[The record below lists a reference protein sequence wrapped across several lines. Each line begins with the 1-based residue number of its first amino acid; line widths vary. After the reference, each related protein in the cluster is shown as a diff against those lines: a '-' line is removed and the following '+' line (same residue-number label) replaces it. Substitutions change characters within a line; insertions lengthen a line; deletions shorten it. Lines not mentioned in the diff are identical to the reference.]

1 MAHEAAMRGH
11 IGSIQLLKEAETGTL
26 EVNEEEISI
35 TFFPSHPRFQ
45 LTVQYL
51 LA

>member
-11 IGSIQLLKEAETGTL
+11 IGSIQLLKEAEIETL
-26 EVNEEEISI
+26 EVNEEISI

-45 LTVQYL
+45 LTVQ
-51 LA
+51 